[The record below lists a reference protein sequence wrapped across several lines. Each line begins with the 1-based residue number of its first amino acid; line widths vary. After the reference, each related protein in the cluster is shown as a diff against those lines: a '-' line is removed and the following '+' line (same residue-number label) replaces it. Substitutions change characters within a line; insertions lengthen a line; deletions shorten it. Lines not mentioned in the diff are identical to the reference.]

1 MTKGKPEAVM
11 RDNGKRS
18 ISRIFRHC
26 LVLNHDNDKRTP
38 FLSALTMENR
48 SICKV
53 VKNEYLAIEN
63 ILNKDDNKIMYDDM
77 FVNAYDEVRDN
88 GRDQ

>member
-1 MTKGKPEAVM
+1 
-11 RDNGKRS
+11 
-18 ISRIFRHC
+18 
-26 LVLNHDNDKRTP
+26 
-38 FLSALTMENR
+38 MENR

-63 ILNKDDNKIMYDDM
+63 ILNTDDNKIMYDDM
-77 FVNAYDEVRDN
+77 FVDAYDEVRDN